1 MDNYL
6 LELKEDYKQSTDI
19 DVFVET
25 ASSSNK
31 KPKYLASSVIR
42 SPLLKQHNLMIKRLF
57 DIIISVAVIIL
68 VLIWLLPLLALLI
81 KIDSRGPIFFL
92 QRRNKR
98 DGGLFNCIKLRTML
112 VNDDAHSI
120 AAVKNDSR
128 ITGLGIFLRL
138 THLDELP
145 QFINVLMGDMSVV
158 GPRPHMINENVK
170 FKRILNFYDDRH
182 LVKPGI
188 TGLAQSFGYHGTIN
202 DLFHLDKKIA
212 YDIFYINHWS
222 VIMDVKILMRTVVM
236 ILKKDIWYKAGKIP
250 SNK

>member
-6 LELKEDYKQSTDI
+6 LELKEDYEQSSDKDI
-19 DVFVET
+19 FVGT
-25 ASSSNK
+25 VPTSNK
-31 KPKYLASSVIR
+31 NSKYIVPSIGR
-42 SPLLKQHNLMIKRLF
+42 SPLLKQHNLIIKRLF
-57 DIIISVAVIIL
+57 DIIISITAIML
-68 VLIWLLPLLALLI
+68 VLTWLLPLLAILI

-92 QRRNKR
+92 QKRNKR

-145 QFINVLMGDMSVV
+145 QFINVLMGDMSVI

-188 TGLAQSFGYHGTIN
+188 TGLAQSFGYHGTID

-222 VIMDVKILMRTVVM
+222 VVMDVKILTRTIVM
-236 ILKKDIWYKAGKIP
+236 ILKKDIWFKADKIA